1 MSKRKIS
8 TIPTTELDV
17 YSRVLIEA
25 NENMRKFYN
34 QANEH
39 FQNDM
44 ISASYFN
51 NLEKVLSTKIQK
63 NIDSLVLIDKEMEL
77 RTKKC
82 FSSITTG
89 IYLKTLFNGLDKE
102 ISSYNKTNEKEVE
115 DVPVKRLDL
124 TIDEKN

>member
-25 NENMRKFYN
+25 NDGMRKFYN

-39 FQNDM
+39 FQNNM
-44 ISASYFN
+44 ISSSYFN
-51 NLEKVLSTKIQK
+51 NLEEVLSTKIQK

-89 IYLKTLFNGLDKE
+89 TYLKTLFNGLDKE
-102 ISSYNKTNEKEVE
+102 ISRYNKTNEKEVE
-115 DVPVKRLDL
+115 DVPVKKLDL